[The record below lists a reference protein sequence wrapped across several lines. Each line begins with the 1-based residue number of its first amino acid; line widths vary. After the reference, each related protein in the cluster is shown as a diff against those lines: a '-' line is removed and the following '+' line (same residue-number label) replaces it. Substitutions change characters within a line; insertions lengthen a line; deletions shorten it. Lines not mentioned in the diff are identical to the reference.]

1 MINRVILT
9 GRLTQ
14 DVELRRTNDGT
25 PYVFF
30 TIAVNRRQQDQTDFI
45 SCTAWRQTAELM
57 NQYLNK
63 GALIGVEGSLQVYS
77 QQKDGQYET
86 RTTVQVSTITFLE
99 SRAQAN
105 ARTAEQSLNTQTV
118 QQNEQPMTFADQ
130 PSFDQSQTTAAPQQ
144 QEQPAFGQQQEQP
157 AFGQGQESVNPTDI
171 NLDEIKF

>member
-45 SCTAWRQTAELM
+45 ACTAWRQTAELM

-63 GALIGVEGSLQVYS
+63 GSLIGVEGSLQVYS
-77 QQKDGQYET
+77 QQKNGQYET

-99 SRAQAN
+99 SRAQAQ
-105 ARTAEQSLNTQTV
+105 ARTAEQSVNP
-118 QQNEQPMTFADQ
+118 QQGNGLSNNANSQPMTFADQ
-130 PSFDQSQTTAAPQQ
+130 PNFDQSETTPVPPQ
-144 QEQPAFGQQQEQP
+144 QEQVFAQEPTRQ
-157 AFGQGQESVNPTDI
+157 VNPSDI

>member
-25 PYVFF
+25 PYAFF

-45 SCTAWRQTAELM
+45 ACTAWRQTAELM

-63 GALIGVEGSLQVYS
+63 GALIGVEGSLQVFT
-77 QQKDGQYET
+77 QQKNGQYET
-86 RTTVQVSTITFLE
+86 RTTVQVSQVTFLE
-99 SRAQAN
+99 SRAQAQ
-105 ARTAEQSLNTQTV
+105 ARTAEQSLNTNQG
-118 QQNEQPMTFADQ
+118 QPSFGAESMTFADQ
-130 PSFDQSQTTAAPQQ
+130 PKFDQSETTALQQSAPQEPQ
-144 QEQPAFGQQQEQP
+144 QFGQDIEK
-157 AFGQGQESVNPTDI
+157 VNPSDI

>member
-1 MINRVILT
+1 MINKVILT

-25 PYVFF
+25 PYAFF

-63 GALIGVEGSLQVYS
+63 GSLIGVEGSLQVFS

-86 RTTVQVSTITFLE
+86 RTTVQVSNITFLE
-99 SRAQAN
+99 SRSQAQQ
-105 ARTAEQSLNTQTV
+105 RTAEQNLNANN
-118 QQNEQPMTFADQ
+118 QQMTFANE
-130 PSFDQSQTTAAPQQ
+130 PSFNQTQTAPVNNNVAEQNSFGGSTNEQQ
-144 QEQPAFGQQQEQP
+144 
-157 AFGQGQESVNPTDI
+157 VNPTNI
-171 NLDEIKF
+171 NLEEIKF